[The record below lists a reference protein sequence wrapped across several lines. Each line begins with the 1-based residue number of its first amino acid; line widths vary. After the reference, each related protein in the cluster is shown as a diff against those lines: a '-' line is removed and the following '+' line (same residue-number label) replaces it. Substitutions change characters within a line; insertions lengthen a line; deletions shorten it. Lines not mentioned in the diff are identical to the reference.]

1 MQPTHA
7 SRRILLP
14 VRNWFIVLTLF
25 LALVLNLVPFGRFP
39 GIPDWVALVLAF
51 WCVHQPLKVGMAAGF
66 VLGLAMD
73 VADASVMGQHALAY
87 VLLAFA
93 AAGWSRRVLWFPLS
107 QQALH
112 VPADVPRHAAGDAG
126 DAHGQRRRVS
136 RRAVVP
142 LQLHGDAALASGDLR
157 AADAAV
163 PAGRQRRA
171 PADMNARGKLQ

>member
-1 MQPTHA
+1 MQPTHS

-14 VRNWFIVLTLF
+14 VRNWFIVATLI
-25 LALVLNLVPFGRFP
+25 LALLLNLIPFGRLP

-93 AAGWSRRVLWFPLS
+93 AAGLSRRVLWFPLA

-112 VPADVPRHAAGDAG
+112 VLPLFLGMQLTMMAARMLSGAEFPG
-126 DAHGQRRRVS
+126 ILWFLS
-136 RRAVVP
+136 SIT
-142 LQLHGDAALASGDLR
+142 AALLWHPVTYLLLIPQFQSEDKDVHR
-157 AADAAV
+157 
-163 PAGRQRRA
+163 PI
-171 PADMNARGKLQ
+171 

>member
-1 MQPTHA
+1 MQPIHS

-14 VRNWFIVLTLF
+14 VKNWFIVLTLF
-25 LALVLNLVPFGRFP
+25 LALLLNLIPFGRLP

-73 VADASVMGQHALAY
+73 VVDASVMGQHALAY

-112 VPADVPRHAAGDAG
+112 LLPMFLGA
-126 DAHGQRRRVS
+126 
-136 RRAVVP
+136 
-142 LQLHGDAALASGDLR
+142 QLVMMATRMASGAEFPGVLR
-157 AADAAV
+157 FLSSLTTTLLWH
-163 PAGRQRRA
+163 PATYLLLTPQFRPEDKDVNR
-171 PADMNARGKLQ
+171 PI